1 MDLSVKFSVTI
12 LMNEL
17 LNLENNFIYLIKRFS
32 LWIPQGRAILLPLN
46 PTCHEEGQG
55 NFMI

>member
-1 MDLSVKFSVTI
+1 MKFSVTI

-17 LNLENNFIYLIKRFS
+17 LNLENNLIYLIKRFS
-32 LWIPQGRAILLPLN
+32 LLIPQGRAILLPLN